1 MKINKAEVRTNIIIL
16 STEDNEGNFVK
27 MWSKDSTKIATFVNA
42 RQGDLIKVL
51 EWQYLKDHSIVNLKQ
66 AELIPQNN
74 MPSGTQQMNMYAN
87 QRGPVPMGNVQ
98 SMNTSNN

>member
-42 RQGDLIKVL
+42 RQGDLIKVT
-51 EWQYLKDHSIVNLKQ
+51 EWQ
-66 AELIPQNN
+66 
-74 MPSGTQQMNMYAN
+74 
-87 QRGPVPMGNVQ
+87 
-98 SMNTSNN
+98 

>member
-1 MKINKAEVRTNIIIL
+1 MMTTPTTNGARKLMESTNEVIIMKINKAEVRTNIIIL

-51 EWQYLKDHSIVNLKQ
+51 EWQ
-66 AELIPQNN
+66 
-74 MPSGTQQMNMYAN
+74 
-87 QRGPVPMGNVQ
+87 
-98 SMNTSNN
+98 